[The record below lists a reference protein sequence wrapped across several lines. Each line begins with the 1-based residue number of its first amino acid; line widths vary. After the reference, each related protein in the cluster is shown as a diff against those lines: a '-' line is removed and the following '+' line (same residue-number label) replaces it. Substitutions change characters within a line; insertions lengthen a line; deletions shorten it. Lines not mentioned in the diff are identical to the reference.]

1 MVLAALAW
9 ESSSGRRIAGIAVE
23 SVPQDRERFAPFI
36 AKVTAAGNCRWTDPN
51 FAIENG
57 ADVRLGQTF
66 ALESGRLEVTYY
78 SFGTKLILE
87 GPVVYKAD
95 APNSGL
101 LEIGKL
107 TFYAAGSRPAA
118 ATGKAPTRHA
128 PNAKFCIRTPNV
140 GGSNKVI
147 IDQSD
152 GVLMVDKEGG
162 VFWHALSPTVIG
174 TDLNLTPMPGLGLV
188 VGADKT
194 RKLVVVIEKSRIR
207 SPTAAEASEAAS
219 TCAKRHWA
227 RRGRLPTGK
236 RADSDTLKMRRKHHH
251 ARPMTNRGKQDF
263 RTSTRVAQ
271 FQLHLEEIVQCSIV
285 PEWSYPRCRSLWV

>member
-1 MVLAALAW
+1 M
-9 ESSSGRRIAGIAVE
+9 
-23 SVPQDRERFAPFI
+23 
-36 AKVTAAGNCRWTDPN
+36 
-51 FAIENG
+51 
-57 ADVRLGQTF
+57 
-66 ALESGRLEVTYY
+66 
-78 SFGTKLILE
+78 
-87 GPVVYKAD
+87 VYKAD
-95 APNSGL
+95 APNSGF

-174 TDLNLTPMPGLGLV
+174 TNLNLTPMPGLGLV

-194 RKLVVVIEKSRIR
+194 RRLVVVIEKSRIR

-219 TCAKRHWA
+219 TCAEET
-227 RRGRLPTGK
+227 LGK
-236 RADSDTLKMRRKHHH
+236 K
-251 ARPMTNRGKQDF
+251 GKTANGQKG
-263 RTSTRVAQ
+263 
-271 FQLHLEEIVQCSIV
+271 
-285 PEWSYPRCRSLWV
+285 